1 MIRDLLT
8 RFILWLLFFLPIL
21 SGSRIIF
28 AQKYDLFEISN
39 NELIWQYTYEYE
51 GSQDSLR
58 REVVSMLK
66 SKVFTQHVVRN
77 ELGYSGEIKHYL
89 VDCKRYGRSYN
100 NTPLIY
106 WNGEWSGK
114 FVVEVRDNRYRV
126 TIYGLYFENKV
137 QPSARYPNNNVR
149 KGFYQHEILS
159 KGKHHFKKSALADM
173 ALMSLS
179 LRDAFD
185 IKKYYSPASVEW

>member
-1 MIRDLLT
+1 MKHIVISILFLAPL
-8 RFILWLLFFLPIL
+8 FIQ
-21 SGSRIIF
+21 
-28 AQKYDLFEISN
+28 AQKFDLFELEN
-39 NELIWQYTYEYE
+39 DELIWQYTYEYE
-51 GSQDSLR
+51 GPQDSLR
-58 REVVSMLK
+58 KEVVSMLK
-66 SKVFTQHVVRN
+66 SKIFTQQVIRN
-77 ELGYSGEIKHYL
+77 ELGYNGEIKHYM

-126 TIYGLYFENKV
+126 TIYGLYFENKA
-137 QPSARYPNNNVR
+137 QPSARYPNNNIR
-149 KGFYQHEILS
+149 KGFYRNEVLS
-159 KGKHHFKKSALADM
+159 KGKSHFKKSVMPDM

-185 IKKYYSPASVEW
+185 IKKYYPPTSVEW

>member
-1 MIRDLLT
+1 MRL
-8 RFILWLLFFLPIL
+8 ILILFGTLISYL
-21 SGSRIIF
+21 SCG
-28 AQKYDLFEISN
+28 QKYDLFEVSN
-39 NELIWQYTYEYE
+39 NELIWQYTYEYS
-51 GSQDSLR
+51 GPKDSIR

-66 SKVFTQHVVRN
+66 SKAFTQHVVRN
-77 ELGYSGEIKHYL
+77 ELGYTGELRHYL
-89 VDCKRYGRSYN
+89 VDCKRYGRSYS

-126 TIYGLYFENKV
+126 TIYGLYFENKS
-137 QPSARYPNNNVR
+137 QPSARYPNANPR
-149 KGFYQHEILS
+149 KGFYMGEIMNR
-159 KGKHHFKKSALADM
+159 GKTAFKKNVLADM

-185 IKKYYSPASVEW
+185 IKKYDTPIDEW